1 MSLIKKIKEECEAHD
16 LAFYYDNGAGLDQ
29 MLNSADYSNNQCV
42 VYAFL
47 LSTTSFKDGKESANI
62 GLFFSKL
69 TDFSPDAMDNEAIIE
84 SCIEV
89 AYKFIRRI
97 ERGNKL
103 TIGDVSL
110 TRFYDQF
117 SVNVTGAGIV
127 TEFAETVGYDEC
139 LDDYQKVYDKFCNR

>member
-1 MSLIKKIKEECEAHD
+1 MSLLKKIQEECEAHE
-16 LAFYYDNGAGLDQ
+16 LEFYYDNGQGLDY
-29 MLNSADYSNNQCV
+29 MLSNADYSQNKCV

-69 TDFSPDAMDNEAIIE
+69 TEFDAVAIENEEIIE
-84 SCIEV
+84 SCIEI

-117 SVNVTGAGIV
+117 SVNVTGVGIT
-127 TEFAETVGYDEC
+127 TEFAETTGYNEC
-139 LDDYQKVYDKFCNR
+139 LDDYQKHYDKFCTR